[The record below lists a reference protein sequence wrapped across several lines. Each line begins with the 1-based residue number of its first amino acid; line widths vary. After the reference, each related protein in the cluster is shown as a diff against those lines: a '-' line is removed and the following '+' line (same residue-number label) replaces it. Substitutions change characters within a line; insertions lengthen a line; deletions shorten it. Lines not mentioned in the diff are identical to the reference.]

1 MVDLKAI
8 FKEKIFIETKVKS
21 IDSLFLNED
30 RLESTNYHPTYQ
42 RNYVWDEEKAT
53 YFIESIFLGTEI
65 PPLIFFQK
73 DLSFEVIDGRQR
85 YETIL
90 RFVKGELRLR
100 KSGLHK
106 LGSLKDFV
114 GKNFKE
120 LSEKY
125 RDMFL
130 RTKIRTIVFS
140 FRSEHF
146 SQEEEDAVKREIF
159 QRYNSGIT
167 PLKSVEIDKAMYLK
181 DGLNTYFKKNLNDDK
196 KLLLVIKDIFAFEKD
211 SIEVVMKKVRE
222 MLVLPH
228 IPIYYYANRKLDIV
242 HRFFEFLS
250 QEADDEDSYDIVF
263 EQFYSKVLLIKMIK
277 EKCVLSQIEFT
288 RLLAE
293 CLYWALSIVS
303 LEKGE
308 DTLKRVIEEEVLMR
322 LVCYIS
328 DNIMVYKNVRSSF
341 TGEFK
346 NRYDVTAAFF
356 SKEFSLSFKKYL
368 STSDEFKD
376 KNRQSNSATDVD
388 DNSFG
393 FENLRIN
400 KPEPVSEEIE
410 DICRKL
416 AKNNF
421 LMRPTYQRD
430 EVINKKKS
438 SAIIESLLLGIRL
451 PPIFVFNRDDGV
463 QEVID
468 GQQRL
473 LSILG
478 FIGEKF
484 KDENGN
490 LCSSKKEGFR
500 LDLRNG
506 ILKDLNGAT
515 FEKLDIKNQQK
526 IKRAELW
533 IIEIDK
539 KYNPNF
545 EPIDLFIR
553 LNNKPYP
560 IRKDTFEM
568 WNSYVNRNI
577 IERVK
582 EVFKRHSSWFYL
594 RKKETRMENEN
605 LLMTLAY
612 FTYQKHNCPDC
623 FTHEKLCPDKTVG
636 IYMVGGKINCR
647 LKSKTDIT
655 KILEEASC
663 EQGIIRAIN
672 LLDFDFISKLELLCQ
687 GKEHMAKILDRL
699 LGSVSSKRTQQN
711 FYILWLLLAD
721 LSFDVN
727 MISDI
732 CLDINRVIKL
742 VDTAKKVKEF
752 VEAILKFRQKY
763 QWKKTN
769 LLSLQLGDICSI
781 SLFSSSKKSNIEVV
795 NPVLD
800 IVVDRDKEVNQIGY
814 VRIGKSMD
822 VTMVK
827 KYYGISHINVGF
839 NPKYVASILYV
850 CSNHFSRLSL
860 DVLKSYPIVYAS
872 ISCQNVFAKVFD
884 YIQACKNGMDSERQ
898 FFLRLLEIMAR
909 QLDAEANQTVPMQID
924 MVRQVELLPELDDE
938 KNNIT
943 SIYKKCSNVDS
954 PIMLLLLKSLDL

>member
-30 RLESTNYHPTYQ
+30 RLENTNYHPTYQ

-106 LGSLKDFV
+106 LGLLKEFV

-120 LSEKY
+120 LSDEY
-125 RDMFL
+125 HEMFL

-140 FRSEHF
+140 FRSDGF
-146 SQEEEDAVKREIF
+146 TQEEEDSVKREIF

-167 PLKSVEIDKAMYLK
+167 PLKSVEIDKAIYLK
-181 DGLNTYFKKNLNDDK
+181 DGLNTCFKKHLTSD
-196 KLLLVIKDIFAFEKD
+196 IQFIESIRDIFTFEKD
-211 SIEVVMKKVRE
+211 TLEVIIKKIRE
-222 MLVLPH
+222 MIVLPN

-242 HRFFEFLS
+242 HRFFEFIS
-250 QEADDEDSYDIVF
+250 QKAEEEESYDLIYN
-263 EQFYSKVLLIKMIK
+263 QFKSIILLIKQIK
-277 EKCVLSQIEFT
+277 EECQNNKIDFT

-293 CLYWALSIVS
+293 CLYWALSIIAS
-303 LEKGE
+303 ERGLEN
-308 DTLKRVIEEEVLMR
+308 LKQDLNPCILSK
-322 LVCYIS
+322 LILYIS
-328 DNIMVYKNVRSSF
+328 KNINVYKSVRSSF

-346 NRYDVTAAFF
+346 TRYDTTAKFF
-356 SKEFSLSFKKYL
+356 SLEFGVSFKKYL
-368 STSDEFKD
+368 STTDEFKEKK
-376 KNRQSNSATDVD
+376 KNLGSKD
-388 DNSFG
+388 DGNGTSFG

-421 LMRPTYQRD
+421 LMRPPYQRD
-430 EVINKKKS
+430 EVINKRKS
-438 SAIIESLLLGIRL
+438 SAIIESILLGIRL

-500 LDLRNG
+500 LDLKNG
-506 ILKDLNGAT
+506 ILTDLNGAT
-515 FEKLDIKNQQK
+515 FDKLELKNQQK

-539 KYNPNF
+539 KYNPDF

-568 WNSYVNRNI
+568 WNSYISRDI
-577 IERVK
+577 IDSVK
-582 EVFKRHSSWFYL
+582 NVFRMHNSWFYL

-612 FTYQKHNCPDC
+612 FTYQKNQCIDC
-623 FTHEKLCPDKTVG
+623 FTKDKLCPDKTVG

-655 KILEEASC
+655 KILEEVSC
-663 EQGIIRAIN
+663 KQEVIRAIN
-672 LLDFDFISKLELLCQ
+672 VLDFDFISKLELLCR
-687 GKEHMAKILDRL
+687 GKEHLAKTLDKL
-699 LGSVSSKRTQQN
+699 FGSTSSKRTQQN

-721 LSFDVN
+721 LSFDIE

-732 CLDINRVIKL
+732 RLDINKVIKL
-742 VDTAKKVKEF
+742 VDTAKNVEEF
-752 VEAILKFRQKY
+752 TNAILEFRQKY
-763 QWKKTN
+763 QCKKAH
-769 LLSLQLGDICSI
+769 LLETKLGDICLI
-781 SLFSSSKKSNIEVV
+781 SPKNSSNDDTYEVAKQV
-795 NPVLD
+795 FD
-800 IVVDRDKEVNQIGY
+800 IVVDREKEVSQIGY
-814 VRIGKSMD
+814 IEIGRYTEIAS
-822 VTMVK
+822 K
-827 KYYGISHINVGF
+827 KRYYGISHINTGF
-839 NPKYVASILYV
+839 DEKYVASLLYV
-850 CSNHFSRLSL
+850 CSMQHTHLTL
-860 DVLKSYPIVYAS
+860 DTLKGYPVVYAS
-872 ISCQNVFAKVFD
+872 LSYQKVFAKVFD
-884 YIQACKNGMDSERQ
+884 YIQACKGGMDSERQ
-898 FFLRLLEIMAR
+898 FFLRLLDIMSK
-909 QLDAEANQTVPMQID
+909 QLKAEAGQISMRVD
-924 MVRQVELLPELDDE
+924 MVSQVELLPELDEE
-938 KNNIT
+938 KNDIVT
-943 SIYKKCSNVDS
+943 IYQKCSNVDS
-954 PIMLLLLKSLDL
+954 PIMLLLLKSLNM

>member
-21 IDSLFLNED
+21 IDSLFLNEE

-42 RNYVWDEEKAT
+42 RNYVWDDEKAT

-90 RFVKGELRLR
+90 RFIQGELRLR

-106 LGSLKDFV
+106 LGSLKEFV

-120 LSEKY
+120 LNEEYKE
-125 RDMFL
+125 MFL
-130 RTKIRTIVFS
+130 KTKIRTIVFS

-167 PLKSVEIDKAMYLK
+167 PLKSVEIDKAIYLK
-181 DGLNTYFKKNLNDDK
+181 DDLNTYFKKSLKDNEA
-196 KLLLVIKDIFAFEKD
+196 LLLVIKEIFAFEKD
-211 SIEVVMKKVRE
+211 SIEVIMKKIRE

-250 QEADDEDSYDIVF
+250 QEAEDEDSYEMAFSLFRNKI
-263 EQFYSKVLLIKMIK
+263 LLIKLIK
-277 EKCVLSQIEFT
+277 DKCFHAQIEFT

-293 CLYWALSIVS
+293 CLYWAFSIVV
-303 LEKGE
+303 LEKDQTVLDEVKME
-308 DTLKRVIEEEVLMR
+308 DFLDK
-322 LVCYIS
+322 LVSYIG
-328 DNIMVYKNVRSSF
+328 DNIKVYKNVRSSF
-341 TGEFK
+341 AGEFK
-346 NRYDVTAAFF
+346 KRYEVTAYFF
-356 SKEFSLSFKKYL
+356 AETFDFSFKKYL
-368 STSDEFKD
+368 STTDEFKE
-376 KNRQSNSATDVD
+376 KNRMANSDTDVD
-388 DNSFG
+388 NSSFG

-416 AKNNF
+416 SNNNF

-430 EVINKKKS
+430 EVINKRKS

-451 PPIFVFNRDDGV
+451 PPIFVFNRTDGV

-478 FIGEKF
+478 FIGQKF
-484 KDENGN
+484 KDENGF

-500 LDLRNG
+500 LDLKNG
-506 ILKDLNGAT
+506 ILTDLNGAT
-515 FEKLDIKNQQK
+515 FEKLDLKSQQK

-533 IIEIDK
+533 IVEIDK
-539 KYNPNF
+539 KYNQDF

-568 WNSYVNRNI
+568 WNSYICRDI
-577 IERVK
+577 IDSIK
-582 EVFKRHSSWFYL
+582 NVFRMHNSWFYL

-612 FTYQKHNCPDC
+612 FTYQKYLCQDS
-623 FTHEKLCPDKTVG
+623 FTKEKLCPDKTVG

-655 KILEEASC
+655 KILEETSNKQ
-663 EQGIIRAIN
+663 EIIRAIN
-672 LLDFDFISKLELLCQ
+672 ILNFDFVSKLELLCRGEQ
-687 GKEHMAKILDRL
+687 HLSKMLDKL
-699 LGSVSSKRTQQN
+699 FGSTSSKRTQQN

-721 LSFDVN
+721 LSFNTDL
-727 MISDI
+727 ISDI
-732 CLDINRVIKL
+732 RLGIIKVIKL
-742 VDTAKKVKEF
+742 VDTAKTVDEF
-752 VEAILKFRQKY
+752 TDAILEFRQKY
-763 QWKKTN
+763 KSQKAN
-769 LLSLQLGDICSI
+769 LLKIQLGDICAI
-781 SLFSSSKKSNIEVV
+781 SVLTSSKEEKNEDTKQFF
-795 NPVLD
+795 D
-800 IVVDRDKEVNQIGY
+800 IVVDREKEVSQFGYIG
-814 VRIGKSMD
+814 IKNDINAES
-822 VTMVK
+822 K
-827 KYYGISHINVGF
+827 KRYFGISHINAGF
-839 NPKYVASILYV
+839 NEKYIASLLYV
-850 CSNHFSRLSL
+850 YSKQYAHLTL
-860 DVLKSYPIVYAS
+860 DTLKGFPVVYAS

-884 YIQACKNGMDSERQ
+884 YIQACKEGLESERQ
-898 FFLRLLEIMAR
+898 FFLRLLEIMTN
-909 QLDAEANQTVPMQID
+909 QLMAEASQTSMRID
-924 MVRQVELLPELDDE
+924 MVSQVELLPELDDE
-938 KNNIT
+938 KNDIA
-943 SIYKKCSNVDS
+943 SIYQKCSNVES
-954 PIMLLLLKSLDL
+954 PIMLLLLRALNT

>member
-130 RTKIRTIVFS
+130 RTKMRTIVFS

-263 EQFYSKVLLIKMIK
+263 EQFHSRVLLIKMIK

-308 DTLKRVIEEEVLMR
+308 DTLERVKEEVLMR

-341 TGEFK
+341 AGEFK
-346 NRYDVTAAFF
+346 KRYDVTAAFF
-356 SKEFSLSFKKYL
+356 L
-368 STSDEFKD
+368 
-376 KNRQSNSATDVD
+376 KNLACLLKSIFLLQM
-388 DNSFG
+388 
-393 FENLRIN
+393 NLR
-400 KPEPVSEEIE
+400 
-410 DICRKL
+410 
-416 AKNNF
+416 
-421 LMRPTYQRD
+421 T
-430 EVINKKKS
+430 
-438 SAIIESLLLGIRL
+438 
-451 PPIFVFNRDDGV
+451 
-463 QEVID
+463 
-468 GQQRL
+468 
-473 LSILG
+473 
-478 FIGEKF
+478 
-484 KDENGN
+484 
-490 LCSSKKEGFR
+490 
-500 LDLRNG
+500 
-506 ILKDLNGAT
+506 
-515 FEKLDIKNQQK
+515 
-526 IKRAELW
+526 
-533 IIEIDK
+533 
-539 KYNPNF
+539 
-545 EPIDLFIR
+545 
-553 LNNKPYP
+553 
-560 IRKDTFEM
+560 
-568 WNSYVNRNI
+568 
-577 IERVK
+577 
-582 EVFKRHSSWFYL
+582 
-594 RKKETRMENEN
+594 
-605 LLMTLAY
+605 
-612 FTYQKHNCPDC
+612 
-623 FTHEKLCPDKTVG
+623 
-636 IYMVGGKINCR
+636 
-647 LKSKTDIT
+647 
-655 KILEEASC
+655 
-663 EQGIIRAIN
+663 
-672 LLDFDFISKLELLCQ
+672 
-687 GKEHMAKILDRL
+687 
-699 LGSVSSKRTQQN
+699 
-711 FYILWLLLAD
+711 
-721 LSFDVN
+721 
-727 MISDI
+727 
-732 CLDINRVIKL
+732 
-742 VDTAKKVKEF
+742 
-752 VEAILKFRQKY
+752 
-763 QWKKTN
+763 
-769 LLSLQLGDICSI
+769 
-781 SLFSSSKKSNIEVV
+781 
-795 NPVLD
+795 
-800 IVVDRDKEVNQIGY
+800 
-814 VRIGKSMD
+814 RIGKLTPQQM
-822 VTMVK
+822 
-827 KYYGISHINVGF
+827 
-839 NPKYVASILYV
+839 
-850 CSNHFSRLSL
+850 
-860 DVLKSYPIVYAS
+860 
-872 ISCQNVFAKVFD
+872 
-884 YIQACKNGMDSERQ
+884 
-898 FFLRLLEIMAR
+898 
-909 QLDAEANQTVPMQID
+909 
-924 MVRQVELLPELDDE
+924 
-938 KNNIT
+938 
-943 SIYKKCSNVDS
+943 
-954 PIMLLLLKSLDL
+954 

>member
-30 RLESTNYHPTYQ
+30 RLENTNYNPTYQ

-90 RFVKGELRLR
+90 RFVRGELRLR

-106 LGSLKDFV
+106 LGSLKEFV

-120 LSEKY
+120 LSEEY
-125 RDMFL
+125 GDMFL

-140 FRSEHF
+140 FRSEQF

-167 PLKSVEIDKAMYLK
+167 PLKSVEIDKAIYLK
-181 DGLNTYFKKNLNDDK
+181 DDLNTFFKKNLK
-196 KLLLVIKDIFAFEKD
+196 EKGVLLLAIRDIFAFEKD
-211 SIEVVMKKVRE
+211 SIEVIMKKIRE

-250 QEADDEDSYDIVF
+250 QEVDDEDSYEIIF
-263 EQFYSKVLLIKMIK
+263 SQFQRKIMLIKQIK
-277 EKCVLSQIEFT
+277 EKCLLSQTAFT

-293 CLYWALSIVS
+293 CFYWALSIIA

-308 DTLKRVIEEEVLMR
+308 KVLDEIDDESFLSR
-322 LVCYIS
+322 LVSYIG
-328 DNIMVYKNVRSSF
+328 DNIEAYKNVRSSF
-341 TGEFK
+341 SGEFK
-346 NRYDVTAAFF
+346 KRYDVTAKFF
-356 SKEFSLSFKKYL
+356 SMEFNLSFKNYL
-368 STSDEFKD
+368 STTDDFKE
-376 KNRQSNSATDVD
+376 KNKEADSITDVD
-388 DNSFG
+388 NNSFG

-430 EVINKKKS
+430 EVINKRKS

-451 PPIFVFNRDDGV
+451 PPIFVFNRNDGV

-478 FIGEKF
+478 FIGQKF

-500 LDLRNG
+500 LDLKNG
-506 ILKDLNGAT
+506 ILTDLNGAT
-515 FEKLDIKNQQK
+515 FEKLDLKNQQK

-539 KYNPNF
+539 KYNPDF

-568 WNSYVNRNI
+568 WNSYICRDI
-577 IERVK
+577 IDSVK
-582 EVFKRHSSWFYL
+582 NVFRMHNSWFYL

-612 FTYQKHNCPDC
+612 FIYQKHQCPDS
-623 FTHEKLCPDKTVG
+623 FTKSKLCPDKTVG

-655 KILEEASC
+655 KILEEKNNKQ
-663 EQGIIRAIN
+663 EIIRAIN
-672 LLDFDFISKLELLCQ
+672 ILNFDFIANLEILCRS
-687 GKEHMAKILDRL
+687 KEHLSKMLDNL
-699 LGSVSSKRTQQN
+699 FGSTSSKRTQQN

-721 LSFDVN
+721 LSFDSKE
-727 MISDI
+727 ISVI
-732 CLDINRVIKL
+732 RLDINKIVKL
-742 VDTAKKVKEF
+742 VDTAKTVDEF
-752 VEAILKFRQKY
+752 TDAILEFRQKY
-763 QWKKTN
+763 QYKKAN
-769 LLSLQLGDICSI
+769 LLEIQLGDICTMS
-781 SLFSSSKKSNIEVV
+781 FQTSKEEKTEAAKQSF
-795 NPVLD
+795 D
-800 IVVDRDKEVNQIGY
+800 IVIDREVDVNKIGY
-814 VRIGKSMD
+814 ILCGNNVDASGINRC
-822 VTMVK
+822 
-827 KYYGISHINVGF
+827 YGFCHINVGF
-839 NPKYVASILYV
+839 NKKYVASLLYV
-850 CSNHFSRLSL
+850 CARQHSHLTL
-860 DVLKSYPIVYAS
+860 EILKSYPVVYVS

-884 YIQACKNGMDSERQ
+884 YIQACKDGMDSERQ
-898 FFLRLLEIMAR
+898 FFLRLLEIMAK
-909 QLDAEANQTVPMQID
+909 QLKAEATQTSMVID
-924 MVRQVELLPELDDE
+924 MVSQVELLPELDDE
-938 KNNIT
+938 KNNIAN
-943 SIYKKCSNVDS
+943 IYQKCSNVDS
-954 PIMLLLLKSLDL
+954 PIMLLLLRALNI

>member
-21 IDSLFLNED
+21 IDSLFLNEE

-42 RNYVWDEEKAT
+42 RNYVWDDEKAT

-90 RFVKGELRLR
+90 RFIQGELRLR

-106 LGSLKDFV
+106 LGSLKEFV

-120 LSEKY
+120 LNEEYKE
-125 RDMFL
+125 MFL
-130 RTKIRTIVFS
+130 KTKIRTIVFS

-167 PLKSVEIDKAMYLK
+167 PLKSVEIDKAIYLK
-181 DGLNTYFKKNLNDDK
+181 DDLNTYFKKSLKDNEA
-196 KLLLVIKDIFAFEKD
+196 LLLVIRDIFAFEKD
-211 SIEVVMKKVRE
+211 SIEVIMKKIRE

-228 IPIYYYANRKLDIV
+228 IPISYYSNRKLDIV

-250 QEADDEDSYDIVF
+250 QEAEDEDSYEMAFSLFRNKI
-263 EQFYSKVLLIKMIK
+263 LLIKLIK
-277 EKCVLSQIEFT
+277 DKCFHAQIEFT

-293 CLYWALSIVS
+293 CLYWAFSIVV
-303 LEKGE
+303 LEK
-308 DTLKRVIEEEVLMR
+308 DQAALDEVKTEYFHDKLIS
-322 LVCYIS
+322 YIG
-328 DNIMVYKNVRSSF
+328 DNIKVYKNVRSSF
-341 TGEFK
+341 AGEFK
-346 NRYDVTAAFF
+346 KRYEVTARFF
-356 SKEFSLSFKKYL
+356 AETFGFSFKKYL
-368 STSDEFKD
+368 STTDEFKE
-376 KNRQSNSATDVD
+376 KNRMANSVKDVD
-388 DNSFG
+388 NSSFG

-416 AKNNF
+416 SNNNF

-430 EVINKKKS
+430 EVINKRKS

-451 PPIFVFNRDDGV
+451 PPIFVFNRIDGV

-478 FIGEKF
+478 FIGQKF
-484 KDENGN
+484 KDENGI

-500 LDLRNG
+500 LDLKNG
-506 ILKDLNGAT
+506 ILTDLNGAT
-515 FEKLDIKNQQK
+515 FEKLDLKSQQK

-533 IIEIDK
+533 IVEIDK
-539 KYNPNF
+539 KYNQDF

-568 WNSYVNRNI
+568 WNSYICRDI
-577 IERVK
+577 IDSIK
-582 EVFKRHSSWFYL
+582 NVFRMHNSWFYL

-612 FTYQKHNCPDC
+612 FTYQKHLCQDS
-623 FTHEKLCPDKTVG
+623 FTKEKLCPDKTVG

-655 KILEEASC
+655 KILEETNNKQ
-663 EQGIIRAIN
+663 EIIRAIN
-672 LLDFDFISKLELLCQ
+672 ILNFDFISKLELLCR
-687 GKEHMAKILDRL
+687 GKQHLSKMLDKL
-699 LGSVSSKRTQQN
+699 FGSTSSKRTQQN

-721 LSFDVN
+721 LSFETDL
-727 MISDI
+727 ISDI
-732 CLDINRVIKL
+732 RLGIIKVIKL
-742 VDTAKKVKEF
+742 VDTAKTVDEF
-752 VEAILKFRQKY
+752 TDAILEFRQKY
-763 QWKKTN
+763 KSQKAN
-769 LLSLQLGDICSI
+769 LLKIPLGDICAI
-781 SLFSSSKKSNIEVV
+781 SVQTSSKEEKNEDTKLSF
-795 NPVLD
+795 D
-800 IVVDRDKEVNQIGY
+800 IVVDREKEVSQFGYIG
-814 VRIGKSMD
+814 IKNDINAES
-822 VTMVK
+822 K
-827 KYYGISHINVGF
+827 KRYFGISHVNAGF
-839 NPKYVASILYV
+839 NEKYIASLLYV
-850 CSNHFSRLSL
+850 YSKQYAHLTL
-860 DVLKSYPIVYAS
+860 DTLKSFLVVYAS

-884 YIQACKNGMDSERQ
+884 YIQACKEGLESERQ
-898 FFLRLLEIMAR
+898 FFLRLLEIMAK
-909 QLDAEANQTVPMQID
+909 QLMAEASQTSMRID
-924 MVRQVELLPELDDE
+924 MVSQVELLPELDDE
-938 KNNIT
+938 KNDIA
-943 SIYKKCSNVDS
+943 SIYQKCSNVES
-954 PIMLLLLKSLDL
+954 PIMLLLLRALNT

>member
-21 IDSLFLNED
+21 IDSLFLNEE

-42 RNYVWDEEKAT
+42 RNYVWDDEKAT

-90 RFVKGELRLR
+90 RFIQGELRLR

-106 LGSLKDFV
+106 LGSLKEFV

-120 LSEKY
+120 LNEEYKE
-125 RDMFL
+125 MFL
-130 RTKIRTIVFS
+130 KTKIRTIVFS

-167 PLKSVEIDKAMYLK
+167 PLKSVEIDKAIYLK
-181 DGLNTYFKKNLNDDK
+181 DDLNTYFKKSLKDNEA
-196 KLLLVIKDIFAFEKD
+196 LLLVIRDIFAFEKD
-211 SIEVVMKKVRE
+211 SIEVIMKKIRE

-250 QEADDEDSYDIVF
+250 QEAEDEDSYEMVF
-263 EQFYSKVLLIKMIK
+263 RLFQNKILLIKLIK
-277 EKCVLSQIEFT
+277 DKCFHTQIEFT

-293 CLYWALSIVS
+293 CLYWAFSIVV
-303 LEKGE
+303 LEKGQTALDEVKAE
-308 DTLKRVIEEEVLMR
+308 DFLDK
-322 LVCYIS
+322 LVCYIGN
-328 DNIMVYKNVRSSF
+328 NIKVYKNVRSSF
-341 TGEFK
+341 AGEFK
-346 NRYDVTAAFF
+346 KRYEVTACFF
-356 SKEFSLSFKKYL
+356 AEIFDFSFKKYL
-368 STSDEFKD
+368 STTDEFKE
-376 KNRQSNSATDVD
+376 KNRKANSVTDVD
-388 DNSFG
+388 NSSFG

-416 AKNNF
+416 SNNNF

-430 EVINKKKS
+430 EVINKRKS

-451 PPIFVFNRDDGV
+451 PPIFVFNRTDGV

-478 FIGEKF
+478 FIGQKF
-484 KDENGN
+484 KDENGF

-500 LDLRNG
+500 LDLKNG
-506 ILKDLNGAT
+506 ILTDLNGAT
-515 FEKLDIKNQQK
+515 FEKLDLKSQQK

-533 IIEIDK
+533 IVEIDK
-539 KYNPNF
+539 KYNQDF

-568 WNSYVNRNI
+568 WNSYICRDI
-577 IERVK
+577 IDSIK
-582 EVFKRHSSWFYL
+582 NVFRMHNSWFYL

-612 FTYQKHNCPDC
+612 FTYQKHLCQDS
-623 FTHEKLCPDKTVG
+623 FTKENLCPDKTVG

-655 KILEEASC
+655 KILEETSNKQ
-663 EQGIIRAIN
+663 EIIRAIN
-672 LLDFDFISKLELLCQ
+672 ILNFDFISKLELLCR
-687 GKEHMAKILDRL
+687 GKQHLSKMLDKL
-699 LGSVSSKRTQQN
+699 FGSTSSKRTQQN

-721 LSFDVN
+721 LSFDTDL
-727 MISDI
+727 ISDI
-732 CLDINRVIKL
+732 RLGIIKVIKL
-742 VDTAKKVKEF
+742 VDTAKTVDEF
-752 VEAILKFRQKY
+752 TDAILEFRQKY
-763 QWKKTN
+763 NSQKAN
-769 LLSLQLGDICSI
+769 LLKIQLGDICAI
-781 SLFSSSKKSNIEVV
+781 SVQTSSKEEKNEDTK
-795 NPVLD
+795 LFFD
-800 IVVDRDKEVNQIGY
+800 IVVDREKEASQIGY
-814 VRIGKSMD
+814 VGIRNDINAENE
-822 VTMVK
+822 K
-827 KYYGISHINVGF
+827 KRYFGISHINAGF
-839 NPKYVASILYV
+839 NEKYIASLLYV
-850 CSNHFSRLSL
+850 CSKQYTHLTL
-860 DVLKSYPIVYAS
+860 ETLKGYPVVYAS

-884 YIQACKNGMDSERQ
+884 YIQACIEGLESERQ
-898 FFLRLLEIMAR
+898 FFLRLLEIMAN
-909 QLDAEANQTVPMQID
+909 QLMAEASQTSMRID
-924 MVRQVELLPELDDE
+924 MVSQVELLPELDGE
-938 KNNIT
+938 KNDIV
-943 SIYKKCSNVDS
+943 SIYQKCSNVES
-954 PIMLLLLKSLDL
+954 PIMLLLLRALNT

>member
-1 MVDLKAI
+1 MVDLKEI

-21 IDSLFLNED
+21 IDSLFLNEE

-73 DLSFEVIDGRQR
+73 ELTFEVIDGRQR

-106 LGSLKDFV
+106 LGSLKEFV
-114 GKNFKE
+114 GKNFNE
-120 LSEKY
+120 LSEEY

-140 FRSEHF
+140 FRSDQF
-146 SQEEEDAVKREIF
+146 SQAEEDAVKREIF

-167 PLKSVEIDKAMYLK
+167 PLKSVEIDKAIYLK
-181 DGLNTYFKKNLNDDK
+181 DNLNDNLK
-196 KLLLVIKDIFAFEKD
+196 KSLKDDEALLLAIRDIFTFEKD
-211 SIEVVMKKVRE
+211 SLEVIMKKIRE

-242 HRFFEFLS
+242 HRFFEFIS
-250 QEADDEDSYDIVF
+250 QKVEDESSYGIIF
-263 EQFYSKVLLIKMIK
+263 EQFKRKVMLVKQIK
-277 EKCVLSQIEFT
+277 EKCLLSQTEFT

-293 CLYWALSIVS
+293 CLYWALSIIV
-303 LEKGE
+303 LEKDETILDKVGTNE
-308 DTLKRVIEEEVLMR
+308 ILDS
-322 LVCYIS
+322 LVSYIA
-328 DNIMVYKNVRSSF
+328 DNIKVYKNVRSSF

-346 NRYDVTAAFF
+346 KRYDVTANFF
-356 SKEFSLSFKKYL
+356 SKKFNLSFKKYL
-368 STSDEFKD
+368 LTTDEFRE
-376 KNRQSNSATDVD
+376 KNKETNTVTDVD
-388 DNSFG
+388 GNGFG

-416 AKNNF
+416 SKNNF

-430 EVINKKKS
+430 EVINKRKS

-451 PPIFVFNRDDGV
+451 PPIFVFNRIDGV

-478 FIGEKF
+478 FIGQQF
-484 KDENGN
+484 KDEYGN

-500 LDLRNG
+500 LDLKNG
-506 ILKDLNGAT
+506 ILTDLNGAT
-515 FEKLDIKNQQK
+515 FEKLDLKNQQK

-539 KYNPNF
+539 KYNPDF

-568 WNSYVNRNI
+568 WNSYICRDI
-577 IERVK
+577 IDGIK
-582 EVFKRHSSWFYL
+582 SVFQMHSSWFYL

-612 FTYQKHNCPDC
+612 FTYQRYQCQDS
-623 FTHEKLCPDKTVG
+623 FTKKKLCPDKTVG
-636 IYMVGGKINCR
+636 IYMIGGKINCR

-655 KILEEASC
+655 KILEESNNKKDV
-663 EQGIIRAIN
+663 IRAIN
-672 LLDFDFISKLELLCQ
+672 LLNFDFISKLELLCR
-687 GKEHMAKILDRL
+687 GKEHLSKMLDKL
-699 LGSVSSKRTQQN
+699 FGSTSSKRTQQN
-711 FYILWLLLAD
+711 FYVLWLLLAD
-721 LSFDVN
+721 LSFDID
-727 MISDI
+727 MISYI
-732 CLDINRVIKL
+732 RLDINKVVKL
-742 VDTAKKVKEF
+742 VDTAKTVDEF
-752 VEAILKFRQKY
+752 TDAILDFRQKY
-763 QWKKTN
+763 QCEKAN
-769 LLSLQLGDICSI
+769 LLEVRLGDICA
-781 SLFSSSKKSNIEVV
+781 LNVQTSSKGEKGEVV
-795 NPVLD
+795 KQSFD
-800 IVVDRDKEVNQIGY
+800 IVVDREKEVSQFGY
-814 VRIGKSMD
+814 IEAEKDINAVSKKRYFGISRINAGFN
-822 VTMVK
+822 K
-827 KYYGISHINVGF
+827 KYI
-839 NPKYVASILYV
+839 ASLLYV
-850 CSNHFSRLSL
+850 CSKQYTHLTL
-860 DVLKSYPIVYAS
+860 DILKGYPVFYAS
-872 ISCQNVFAKVFD
+872 ISYQNVFGKVFD
-884 YIQACKNGMDSERQ
+884 YIQACNEGLESERQ
-898 FFLRLLEIMAR
+898 FFLRLLEIMAK
-909 QLDAEANQTVPMQID
+909 QLSSEASKNSMKID
-924 MVRQVELLPELDDE
+924 MVSQVELLPELDDE
-938 KNNIT
+938 KNDIV
-943 SIYKKCSNVDS
+943 SIYQKCSNVDS
-954 PIMLLLLKSLDL
+954 PIMLLLLKALNV